1 MSPGQ
6 RGQNSD
12 IEVKLNRDLG
22 LFDITMI
29 GIAGMIGAGV
39 FALTGIAAGVAGP
52 ALILVFLFNG
62 VIGLITAASYAEL
75 GSALPGAGGGY
86 VWIKETFPSSF
97 GFLAGWIDWF
107 AHSVACSL
115 YAVTFGVFMAAILF
129 PAIPLPRSLLA
140 KVSSFIAISFLT
152 YINYRGD
159 RKSTRLNSS
168 HTDISRMPSSA

>member
-52 ALILVFLFNG
+52 ALIHMV
-62 VIGLITAASYAEL
+62 
-75 GSALPGAGGGY
+75 
-86 VWIKETFPSSF
+86 K
-97 GFLAGWIDWF
+97 
-107 AHSVACSL
+107 
-115 YAVTFGVFMAAILF
+115 
-129 PAIPLPRSLLA
+129 
-140 KVSSFIAISFLT
+140 
-152 YINYRGD
+152 
-159 RKSTRLNSS
+159 
-168 HTDISRMPSSA
+168 